1 MKYMH
6 IYLLLFLSVSVY
18 FSSLVQA
25 GPELLVDYSQHNNK
39 YGVPEKKQDAYEYHP
54 KTQAC
59 EYINSRATDVSF
71 GIKSG
76 QTLLLIREGCNHG
89 HADQNSTNY
98 LLVYEGRKQV
108 AKLSVPGMTSIDAV
122 SNIDLEYNYLI
133 LSGGFFNMGGGEVW
147 AEMYNTSSG
156 KLKLIKHFNKVDITD
171 CASMNP
177 SASKSS
183 KIFYD
188 PVVSSFSSQEV
199 VEACSK

>member
-1 MKYMH
+1 MKYLH
-6 IYLLLFLSVSVY
+6 IYLILFLSGSVY
-18 FSSLVQA
+18 FSSSVQA
-25 GPELLVDYSQHNNK
+25 GPELLVDYSRHDNK
-39 YGVPEKKQDAYEYHP
+39 YEVPEKKQNAYEYHP

-59 EYINSRATDVSF
+59 EYINSRANDVSF
-71 GIKSG
+71 GNKSG
-76 QTLLLIREGCNHG
+76 QTLLLIIEGCNHG

-122 SNIDLEYNYLI
+122 SNVDLEYNYLI

-156 KLKLIKHFNKVDITD
+156 KLKLIKHFNKVDTTD
-171 CASMNP
+171 CASTNP
-177 SASKSS
+177 SVSKSS